1 MKIFD
6 TSSVICILSEISFPK
21 ILDVCIKRNYSIAVP
36 SPVYEELKK
45 NKNTWEKFR
54 AFSRFDVIDD
64 FDKGE
69 YERLLNRYPGL
80 HPGEV
85 SVICCGLQMTRNGK
99 RHYCIIDETP
109 ARKLANSFGASNGLK
124 LTGTVGLAMW
134 QKEISEL
141 SPEECKVIHKS
152 FIDSEFRIKEDILRG
167 LLK

>member
-6 TSSVICILSEISFPK
+6 TSSVICIFSEISFPK
-21 ILDVCIKRNYSIAVP
+21 ILDICIKRGETIAVP
-36 SPVYEELKK
+36 SLVYEELKK

-54 AFSRFDVIDD
+54 AFSRFDVTDD
-64 FDKGE
+64 FDKDE
-69 YERLLNRYPGL
+69 YERLQNRYPGL
-80 HPGEV
+80 HPGEI
-85 SVICCGLQMTRNGK
+85 SVICCGLQRTRDGR

-109 ARKLANSFGASNGLK
+109 ARKLAKSFGASNGLK

-141 SPEECKVIHKS
+141 SQEECKVMHKS

-167 LLK
+167 LLE